1 MKYYYNYEIYEDGT
15 IKRNGNTIKW
25 NLNNKG
31 YPRVSISY
39 KGKVRRIFVHKL
51 VAELFILD
59 KKSFKYVEGEDIA
72 KINLDKL
79 QVNHKD
85 GNKLNNNVENL
96 EWCTNLYNRR
106 HAIEYGLHK
115 TIPKGDNN
123 IRAKKVK
130 MIGDDIEK
138 TFGSL
143 RSALDYLGKPY
154 SCYSTIAHCCKGDIK
169 TAYGYK
175 WEYL

>member
-15 IKRNGNTIKW
+15 IKRNGKTIKW

-31 YPRVSISY
+31 YPRVGISY
-39 KGKVRRIFVHKL
+39 KGEVKLIFVHKL
-51 VAELFILD
+51 VAELFISD
-59 KKSFKYVEGEDIA
+59 KKSFKYVEGEDIT
-72 KINLDKL
+72 KIDLDKL

-85 GNKLNNNVENL
+85 GNKLNNNVDNL

-106 HAIEYGLHK
+106 HAVEHK
-115 TIPKGDNN
+115 LTKPVLKGDNN
-123 IRAKKVK
+123 VRARKVK
-130 MIGDDIEK
+130 MIGDNVEK
-138 TFGSL
+138 VFGSL

-169 TAYGYK
+169 TAYGYR